1 MKLPGILAVLN
12 DAFGALDNETAETF
26 APLFDISSK
35 SRQGFAHFASIR
47 EFNPFFSSDSAF
59 SLLGRAGRDFWQE
72 TADWSELIRER
83 GISPF
88 FEGTN

>member
-26 APLFDISSK
+26 APLFDISSN

-47 EFNPFFSSDSAF
+47 EFNPFFLFRFCFFASGPRGKGF
-59 SLLGRAGRDFWQE
+59 LAGDR
-72 TADWSELIRER
+72 
-83 GISPF
+83 
-88 FEGTN
+88 